1 MATIRAFRES
11 DIDPITRL
19 HQQVFPPDT
28 GPAPAAVYQA
38 YFRDTFLVGP
48 RPGSGFE
55 SLVCEESD
63 GALSGFL
70 GVVPV
75 PLALGERTV
84 WATVCTQFC
93 VDPGRRGMNGLK
105 LIRHHFAG
113 RQDLSISDGAN
124 TTTMRLWRWA
134 GGEPILSCSLYF
146 LRPLQPA
153 QFATSLVARRLSP
166 AGRLLPAA
174 KLFDRALA
182 RLPQSHFRLAA
193 PSTRGEPLD
202 AAAMAEAMPRVAAQ
216 RSLRPVYEESSLA
229 WYLRRA
235 EAAATVRGALV
246 RDERGKL
253 LGWYLYSMGRDQ
265 AEVLQIAAPP
275 DAAVPVIEHLLHDAW
290 QAGVLVL
297 NGRLDPGLAQACSDR
312 YFLFSRRGPW
322 TVVHAR
328 DPAILAA
335 FHRGDA
341 MFTRLE
347 GEWCARFVPPAG

>member
-1 MATIRAFRES
+1 MATIRAFRER
-11 DIDPITRL
+11 DIDSITRL
-19 HQQVFPPDT
+19 HQLVFPPDG
-28 GPAPAAVYQA
+28 GPAPAAAYEA

-55 SLVCEESD
+55 SLVCEEED

-75 PLALGERTV
+75 QFALGERTL

-93 VDPGRRGMNGLK
+93 VDPGRRGMNGLR

-124 TTTMRLWRWA
+124 ATTMRLWRWA
-134 GGEPILSCSLYF
+134 GGEPVLSCSLYF
-146 LRPLQPA
+146 LRPLRPA

-166 AGRLLPAA
+166 AERLFPAARLL
-174 KLFDRALA
+174 DRALA
-182 RLPQSHFRLAA
+182 RLPRSHFRLPA
-193 PSTRGEPLD
+193 PRTRAEPLD
-202 AAAMAEAMPRVAAQ
+202 AAAMAEALPRVAAQ
-216 RSLRPVYEESSLA
+216 RSLRPIYDASSLA

-235 EAAATVRGALV
+235 EAAAAVRGAFV
-246 RDERGKL
+246 HDPGGKL
-253 LGWYLYSMGRDQ
+253 LGWYLYSCGRDQ
-265 AEVLQIAAPP
+265 AEVLQIVAPP
-275 DAAVPVIEHLLHDAW
+275 DAAVAVIDHLLHDAS

-297 NGRLDPGLAQACSDR
+297 NGRLDPALAQACSDR

-322 TVVHAR
+322 MVVHAR

-341 MFTRLE
+341 MLTRLE
-347 GEWCARFVPPAG
+347 GEWCARFTPPAG